1 MAGQPTATV
10 RGHDLVAWH
19 VGRHG
24 EVAGGMTQVVNAYAA
39 WDFESFDIRVIPS
52 RDGSR
57 GLRAYLLFLR
67 AVLAVRRLRDPE
79 RNLVVVHLSQ
89 GGSFVRE
96 GHLLRLASRRGFST
110 IAHLHGSSFVEY
122 ANAHP
127 ERVGPVL
134 RAASRV
140 FVLSEATR
148 ASVAGFIPED
158 RIAVVPNAVASA
170 PAATK
175 QQRVV
180 FGGKV
185 STRKGVDVLV
195 DAWRALEPDG
205 TWHLEI
211 AGPVAEPEL
220 VPADLPHASV
230 LGSLPHAEL
239 LARLESAAVAVLP
252 SRDEAMPMFVL
263 EAMARDACVIA
274 TDVGGIPAVLGD
286 GSGILVPAG
295 DAESLRVALH
305 TVMTSEPARR
315 TVVERA
321 RQTFTEH
328 YSASALYPRLERLWR
343 DALDR

>member
-1 MAGQPTATV
+1 MAGDRSSTIL
-10 RGHDLVAWH
+10 GHDLVAWH
-19 VGRHG
+19 VGRRG
-24 EVAGGMTQVVNAYAA
+24 EVAGGMTQVVNAYTA

-67 AVLAVRRLRDPE
+67 AVRAVRRLRDPE

-96 GHLLRLASRRGFST
+96 GYLLRLASRRGFAT
-110 IAHLHGSSFVEY
+110 IAHLHGSSFVDY
-122 ANAHP
+122 ANANP

-134 RAASRV
+134 RSASRV

-148 ASVAGFIPED
+148 AAVAGFIPEE
-158 RIAVVPNAVASA
+158 RIEIVPNAVASA
-170 PAATK
+170 PAAEK
-175 QQRVV
+175 HPRIVV
-180 FGGKV
+180 GGKV

-220 VPADLPHASV
+220 VPGDLPHATV
-230 LGSLPHAEL
+230 FGSLPHAEL
-239 LARLESAAVAVLP
+239 LALLDSAAVAVLP
-252 SRDEAMPMFVL
+252 SRDEAMPMFIL

-295 DAESLRVALH
+295 DVESLRRALAS
-305 TVMTSEPARR
+305 VMTSEPTRR
-315 TVVERA
+315 RVVERA
-321 RQTFTEH
+321 RRTFAEH